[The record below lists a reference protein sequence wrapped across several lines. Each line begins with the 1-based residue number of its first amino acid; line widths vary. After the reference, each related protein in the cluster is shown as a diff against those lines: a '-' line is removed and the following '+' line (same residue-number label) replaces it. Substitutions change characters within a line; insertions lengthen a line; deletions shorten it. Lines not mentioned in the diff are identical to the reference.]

1 MKAIKNITEAE
12 LCKMAKKRKNSH
24 EKAPDYIGGYIDGAN
39 EMREKAIKE
48 NFSLREKIAEL
59 KKEIVR
65 YRKECYKAIALAK
78 KLAAK
83 LDGSENKI

>member
-1 MKAIKNITEAE
+1 MKAIKNITDAE

-24 EKAPDYIGGYIDGAN
+24 EKTPDYTDGYIDGAN
-39 EMREKAIKE
+39 EMREKAIRE

-59 KKEIVR
+59 KKTIVR
-65 YRKECYKAIALAK
+65 YRKECYKAVALAK

-83 LDGSENKI
+83 LNGNEK